1 MFYLKLAGQ
10 NIRKSMG
17 VFASFVLASLV
28 LFTLICSMFLLMLSP
43 VMETM
48 GSGAVSI
55 GLGVVVLTIFSVIIE
70 IYSFNFLM
78 KQRAREFG
86 LYNMLGMNKKKVAL
100 IASLELIM
108 IFLLVVVLGSVLA
121 GVFANVLYLIFV
133 NLTNYSDLHFSI
145 SPLAFAMTASL
156 FAGIF
161 FLLELLAIRTIGK
174 TSPLIL
180 FRASE
185 KGEKEP
191 KGNVLLA
198 ALGVV
203 GLGIGY
209 YLSLSSKA
217 EGVALIFRF
226 FIAVLFV
233 IAGTYLFYISFMTW
247 YLKARRKNKRYFY
260 TPEHFI
266 TTSQMIFR
274 MKQHAKGLAN
284 ITLLAVMA
292 FVTIAT
298 TTSLYTGMSSMT
310 SGLYPKET
318 SITYKVADR
327 SQGESAYQQSVLS
340 HFPEKAEDSLS
351 YLTYQAGLVYDGGKE
366 IVISPETIANKE
378 IVISPETIANPNFS
392 KMAFTYFITQ
402 DDFRKLGNDLP
413 ELAANQVAF
422 MRPSEKP
429 LLKKLVLGDHTFENV
444 ANLDQAIFPDITNTL
459 NAAVMVV
466 SDDTVL
472 NTVRE
477 YYESNNP
484 QGYQV
489 SLDYRVF
496 TDLTDEEVTSIGEQT
511 GDSYNINDANGEF
524 LGYAMQK
531 SDFNNL
537 LMGFRGG
544 FLFTGFLLGISFLL
558 GAALIIYYK
567 QYSEGHEDKKSYKI
581 LQEVGMSATA
591 VKKTINSQTLTVF
604 FMPLAMATLHFVISL
619 VMLKQMLLTLGV
631 TSSLMIYT
639 VSGITLLAVALIY
652 FVIYKWTSRT
662 YYRIIER

>member
-17 VFASFVLASLV
+17 VFAPFVLASLV
-28 LFTLICSMFLLMLSP
+28 LFTLICSMFLIMLSP
-43 VMETM
+43 VMKTM
-48 GSGAVSI
+48 GSGAISI
-55 GLGVVVLTIFSVIIE
+55 GLGVIILTIFSVIME

-100 IASLELIM
+100 IASLELMM

-133 NLTNYSDLHFSI
+133 NITHYSDLHFGI
-145 SPLAFAMTASL
+145 EPLAFVMTAFL
-156 FAGIF
+156 FAGFF
-161 FLLELLAIRTIGK
+161 FLLESLAIRTIGK

-185 KGEKEP
+185 KGEREP

-198 ALGVV
+198 ALGVFS
-203 GLGIGY
+203 LGMGY

-217 EGVALIFRF
+217 EGLAVIYRF

-274 MKQHAKGLAN
+274 MKQHATGLAN

-310 SGLYPKET
+310 GALYPKET
-318 SITYKVADR
+318 SITYKVSDR
-327 SQGESAYQQSVLS
+327 SQGEMAFQQSVLS
-340 HFPEKAEDSLS
+340 HFPEKADDSLS
-351 YLTYQAGLVYDGGKE
+351 YLTYQAGLVYDGGEE
-366 IVISPETIANKE
+366 IVISPKN
-378 IVISPETIANPNFS
+378 ISNPDFS

-413 ELAANQVAF
+413 ELAANQVVF

-429 LLKKLVLGDHTFENV
+429 SLKKLVLGDQSFENV
-444 ANLDQAIFPDITNTL
+444 ANLDKAIFPDITNTL

-472 NTVRE
+472 NAVRE

-484 QGYQV
+484 QGYLV

-496 TDLTDEEVTSIGEQT
+496 TDLTDEEVLSLGEQS
-511 GDSYNINDANGEF
+511 GEIYEILDENGEY
-524 LGYAMQK
+524 LGNVMQRT
-531 SDFNNL
+531 DFNNL
-537 LMGFRGG
+537 LMGFTGG

-581 LQEVGMSATA
+581 LQEVGMSQKA

-604 FMPLAMATLHFVISL
+604 FMPLVMATLHFVIAL
-619 VMLKQMLLTLGV
+619 IMLKQMLLSFGV

-639 VSGITLLAVALIY
+639 VSGITLLAVTLIY

>member
-17 VFASFVLASLV
+17 VFAPFVLASLV

-43 VMETM
+43 VMKTM
-48 GSGAVSI
+48 GTGAVSI
-55 GLGVVVLTIFSVIIE
+55 GLGVVVLTIFSLIME

-78 KQRAREFG
+78 QQRTREFG

-100 IASLELIM
+100 VASIELFF
-108 IFLLVVVLGSVLA
+108 IFLLVIVLGSALA

-145 SPLAFAMTASL
+145 SPLAFAMTAFL

-161 FLLELLAIRTIGK
+161 FILELLAIRTIGK

-191 KGNVLLA
+191 RGNLLLA
-198 ALGVV
+198 ALGVLS
-203 GLGIGY
+203 LGVGY
-209 YLSLSSKA
+209 YLSLSSQSA
-217 EGVALIFRF
+217 GLAVIYRF

-247 YLKARRKNKRYFY
+247 YLKAQRKNKRYFY

-274 MKQHAKGLAN
+274 MKQHATGLAN

-298 TTSLYTGMSSMT
+298 TTSLYTGMANMT

-318 SITYKVADR
+318 SITYPVADR
-327 SQGESAYQQSVLS
+327 SQGEMAFQQSVLS
-340 HFPEKAEDSLS
+340 HFPEKAEDSLT
-351 YLTYQAGLVYDGGKE
+351 YMTYQAGLVYDGG
-366 IVISPETIANKE
+366 SE
-378 IVISPETIANPNFS
+378 IVISPETIANPDFS

-429 LLKKLVLGDHTFENV
+429 SLEKVTLGDSSFENV
-444 ANLDQAIFPDITNTL
+444 ANLDTAIFPDITNTL

-466 SDDTVL
+466 SDDSVL
-472 NTVRE
+472 ETIRS

-496 TDLTDEEVTSIGEQT
+496 TDMTNEEVATLGEQA
-511 GDSYNINDANGEF
+511 GDAYNISDANGESF
-524 LGYAMQK
+524 GYVMQK
-531 SDFNNL
+531 TDFTNMI
-537 LMGFRGG
+537 MGFTGG

-581 LQEVGMSATA
+581 LQEVGMSQQA
-591 VKKTINSQTLTVF
+591 VKKTINSQTLLVF
-604 FMPLAMATLHFVISL
+604 FMPLVMATLHFVVAL
-619 VMLKQMLLTLGV
+619 VMLKQMLMMFGV
-631 TSSLMIYT
+631 VSSSMIYT
-639 VSGITLLAVALIY
+639 VSGITLLAVVLIY

>member
-17 VFASFVLASLV
+17 VFAPFVLASLV

-43 VMETM
+43 VMKSM
-48 GSGAVSI
+48 GTGAVSI
-55 GLGVVVLTIFSVIIE
+55 GLGVVVLTIFSLIME

-78 KQRAREFG
+78 QQRTREFG

-100 IASLELIM
+100 VASIELFF
-108 IFLLVVVLGSVLA
+108 IFLLVIVLGSALA

-145 SPLAFAMTASL
+145 SPLAFAMTAFL
-156 FAGIF
+156 FAVIF
-161 FLLELLAIRTIGK
+161 FILELLAIRTIGK
-174 TSPLIL
+174 TSPMIL

-198 ALGVV
+198 ALGVLS
-203 GLGIGY
+203 LGVGY

-217 EGVALIFRF
+217 AGVGVIYRF
-226 FIAVLFV
+226 FIAVFFV

-247 YLKARRKNKRYFY
+247 YLKAHRKNKRYFY

-274 MKQHAKGLAN
+274 MKQHATGLAN
-284 ITLLAVMA
+284 ITLLSVMA

-310 SGLYPKET
+310 SALYPKET
-318 SITYKVADR
+318 SITYPVSDR
-327 SQGESAYQQSVLS
+327 SQGETVYQQSVLS
-340 HFPEKAEDSLS
+340 HFPEKANDNLS
-351 YLTYQAGLVYDGGKE
+351 YLTYQAGLVYDGGEE
-366 IVISPETIANKE
+366 IVISPVTI
-378 IVISPETIANPNFS
+378 SDPDFS
-392 KMAFTYFITQ
+392 KIAFTYFITQ

-422 MRPSEKP
+422 IRPNEKP
-429 LLKKLVLGDHTFENV
+429 SLKKLVLGEKTFENV
-444 ANLDQAIFPDITNTL
+444 ANLDKVIFPDITNTL
-459 NAAVMVV
+459 NAAVIVV
-466 SDDTVL
+466 SDDSVL
-472 NTVRE
+472 ETVRS
-477 YYESNNP
+477 YYEANNP

-496 TDLTDEEVTSIGEQT
+496 TDMTNEEVATLGEQA
-511 GDSYNINDANGEF
+511 GDAYNISDANGEF
-524 LGYAMQK
+524 IGYVMQK
-531 SDFNNL
+531 TDFNNMI
-537 LMGFRGG
+537 MGFTGG

-581 LQEVGMSATA
+581 LQEVGMSQQT
-591 VKKTINSQTLTVF
+591 VKKTINSQTLLVF
-604 FMPLAMATLHFVISL
+604 FMPLAMATLHFVVAL
-619 VMLKQMLLTLGV
+619 VMLKQMLMMFGV
-631 TSSLMIYT
+631 VSSSMIYT

>member
-17 VFASFVLASLV
+17 VFAPFVLASLV

-43 VMETM
+43 VMKSM
-48 GSGAVSI
+48 GTGAVSI
-55 GLGVVVLTIFSVIIE
+55 GLGVVVLTIFSLIME

-78 KQRAREFG
+78 QQRTREFG

-100 IASLELIM
+100 VASIELFF
-108 IFLLVVVLGSVLA
+108 IFLLVIVLGSALA

-145 SPLAFAMTASL
+145 SPLAFAMTAFL
-156 FAGIF
+156 FAVIF
-161 FLLELLAIRTIGK
+161 FILELLAIRTIGK
-174 TSPLIL
+174 TSSLIL

-198 ALGVV
+198 ALGVLS
-203 GLGIGY
+203 LGVGY

-217 EGVALIFRF
+217 AGLAVIYRF

-274 MKQHAKGLAN
+274 IKQHATGLAN
-284 ITLLAVMA
+284 ITLLSVMA

-310 SGLYPKET
+310 SRLYPKET
-318 SITYKVADR
+318 SITYPVSDR
-327 SQGESAYQQSVLS
+327 SQGETVYQQSVLS
-340 HFPEKAEDSLS
+340 HFPEKAHDSLS
-351 YLTYQAGLVYDGGKE
+351 YLTYQAGLVYDGGEE
-366 IVISPETIANKE
+366 IVISPVTI
-378 IVISPETIANPNFS
+378 SDPDFS
-392 KMAFTYFITQ
+392 KIAFTYFITQ
-402 DDFRKLGNDLP
+402 GDFRKLGNDLP

-422 MRPSEKP
+422 IRPSEKP
-429 LLKKLVLGDHTFENV
+429 SLKKLVLGEQTFENV
-444 ANLDQAIFPDITNTL
+444 VNLDQAILPDITNTL

-466 SDDTVL
+466 SDDSVL
-472 NTVRE
+472 ETIRS
-477 YYESNNP
+477 YYEANNP

-496 TDLTDEEVTSIGEQT
+496 TDMTNEEVATLGEQA
-511 GDSYNINDANGEF
+511 GDAYNISDANGEF
-524 LGYAMQK
+524 IGYVMQK
-531 SDFNNL
+531 TDFNNMI
-537 LMGFRGG
+537 MGFIGG

-581 LQEVGMSATA
+581 LQEVGMSQQT
-591 VKKTINSQTLTVF
+591 VKKTIDSQTLLVF
-604 FMPLAMATLHFVISL
+604 FMPLAMATLHFVVAL
-619 VMLKQMLLTLGV
+619 VMLKQMLMMFGV
-631 TSSLMIYT
+631 VSSSMIYT
-639 VSGITLLAVALIY
+639 ISGITLLAVALIY

>member
-10 NIRKSMG
+10 NIRKSIG
-17 VFASFVLASLV
+17 VFAPFVLASLV

-43 VMETM
+43 VMKTM
-48 GSGAVSI
+48 GYGAVSI
-55 GLGVVVLTIFSVIIE
+55 GLGVIVLTIFSIIME

-100 IASLELIM
+100 IASLELMM

-121 GVFANVLYLIFV
+121 GVFSNVLYLIFV
-133 NLTNYSDLHFSI
+133 NLTHYSDLHFGI
-145 SPLAFAMTASL
+145 APLAFVMTAFL
-156 FAGIF
+156 FAGFF

-198 ALGVV
+198 ALGVM
-203 GLGIGY
+203 GLGVGY

-217 EGVALIFRF
+217 VGLDVIYRF

-274 MKQHAKGLAN
+274 MKQHATGLAN

-298 TTSLYTGMSSMT
+298 TTSLYTGMANMT

-318 SITYKVADR
+318 SITYPVSDR
-327 SQGESAYQQSVLS
+327 SQGEAAYQQSVLS
-340 HFPEKAEDSLS
+340 HFPEKANDNLS

-366 IVISPETIANKE
+366 IVISPETI
-378 IVISPETIANPNFS
+378 SNPDFS

-413 ELAANQVAF
+413 ELAANQVVF

-429 LLKKLVLGDHTFENV
+429 SLKKLVLGDQTFENV
-444 ANLDQAIFPDITNTL
+444 ANLDKAIFPDIYNTL

-472 NTVRE
+472 DAVRA

-496 TDLTDEEVTSIGEQT
+496 TDLTKEEVAKVGQQA
-511 GDSYNINDANGEF
+511 GNIYTISNENGEYV
-524 LGYAMQK
+524 GNIMQRT
-531 SDFNNL
+531 DFNNM
-537 LMGFRGG
+537 LMGFTGG

-567 QYSEGHEDKKSYKI
+567 QYSEGDEDKKSYKI
-581 LQEVGMSATA
+581 LQEVGMSAAA

-604 FMPLAMATLHFVISL
+604 FMPLVMATLHFVIAL
-619 VMLKQMLLTLGV
+619 VMLKQMLLSFGV

>member
-17 VFASFVLASLV
+17 VFAPFVLASLV
-28 LFTLICSMFLLMLSP
+28 LFTLICSMFLIMLSP
-43 VMETM
+43 VMKTM
-48 GSGAVSI
+48 GSGAISI
-55 GLGVVVLTIFSVIIE
+55 GLGVIILTIFSVIME

-100 IASLELIM
+100 IASLELMM

-133 NLTNYSDLHFSI
+133 NITHYSDLHFGI
-145 SPLAFAMTASL
+145 EPLAFVMTAFL
-156 FAGIF
+156 FAGFF

-185 KGEKEP
+185 KGEREP

-198 ALGVV
+198 ALGVFS
-203 GLGIGY
+203 LGMGY

-217 EGVALIFRF
+217 EGLAVIYRF

-274 MKQHAKGLAN
+274 MKQHATGLAN

-310 SGLYPKET
+310 GALYPKET
-318 SITYKVADR
+318 SITYKVSDR
-327 SQGESAYQQSVLS
+327 SQGEMAFQQSVLS
-340 HFPEKAEDSLS
+340 HFPEKADDSLS
-351 YLTYQAGLVYDGGKE
+351 YLTYQAGLVYDGGEE
-366 IVISPETIANKE
+366 IVISPKN
-378 IVISPETIANPNFS
+378 ISNPDFS

-413 ELAANQVAF
+413 ELAANQVVF

-429 LLKKLVLGDHTFENV
+429 SLKKLVLGDQSFENV
-444 ANLDQAIFPDITNTL
+444 ANLDKAIFPDITNTL

-472 NTVRE
+472 NAVRE

-484 QGYQV
+484 QGYLV

-496 TDLTDEEVTSIGEQT
+496 TDLTDEEVLSLGEQS
-511 GDSYNINDANGEF
+511 GEIYEILDENGEY
-524 LGYAMQK
+524 LGNVMQRT
-531 SDFNNL
+531 DFNNL
-537 LMGFRGG
+537 LMGFTGG

-581 LQEVGMSATA
+581 LQEVGMSQKA

-604 FMPLAMATLHFVISL
+604 FMPLVMATLHFVIAL
-619 VMLKQMLLTLGV
+619 IMLKQMLLSFGV

-639 VSGITLLAVALIY
+639 VSGITLLAVTLNY
-652 FVIYKWTSRT
+652 FVIYKWNNCT
-662 YYRIIER
+662 

>member
-17 VFASFVLASLV
+17 VFAPFVLASLV

-43 VMETM
+43 VMKTM
-48 GSGAVSI
+48 GSGAISI
-55 GLGVVVLTIFSVIIE
+55 GLGVVVLTIFSVIME

-100 IASLELIM
+100 IASIELMM

-145 SPLAFAMTASL
+145 SPLAFAMTAFL

-161 FLLELLAIRTIGK
+161 FILELLAIRTIGK

-198 ALGVV
+198 ALGVLS
-203 GLGIGY
+203 LGMGY

-217 EGVALIFRF
+217 EGLAVIIRF

-247 YLKARRKNKRYFY
+247 YLKARRKNKGYFY

-274 MKQHAKGLAN
+274 MKQHATGLAN

-318 SITYKVADR
+318 SITYKVSDR
-327 SQGESAYQQSVLS
+327 SQGEAAYQQSVLS
-340 HFPEKAEDSLS
+340 HFPKKANDSLS
-351 YLTYQAGLVYDGGKE
+351 YLTYQAGLVYDGGE
-366 IVISPETIANKE
+366 E
-378 IVISPETIANPNFS
+378 IVISPETIANPDFS
-392 KMAFTYFITQ
+392 KIAFTYFVTQ

-422 MRPSEKP
+422 IRPSEMP
-429 LLKKLVLGDHTFENV
+429 LLEKVTLGDSTFENV
-444 ANLDQAIFPDITNTL
+444 VNLDTAIFPDITNTL

-466 SDDTVL
+466 SDDSVL
-472 NTVRE
+472 ETIRS

-496 TDLTDEEVTSIGEQT
+496 TDMTNEEVATLGEQA
-511 GDSYNINDANGEF
+511 GDAYNISDANGES
-524 LGYAMQK
+524 LGYVMQK
-531 SDFNNL
+531 TDFTNMI
-537 LMGFRGG
+537 MGFRGG

-581 LQEVGMSATA
+581 LQEVGMSQQA
-591 VKKTINSQTLTVF
+591 VKKTINSQILMVF
-604 FMPLAMATLHFVISL
+604 FMPLAMATLHFVVSL
-619 VMLKQMLLTLGV
+619 TMLKQMLLTLGV

-639 VSGITLLAVALIY
+639 VSGITLLAVTLIY

>member
-17 VFASFVLASLV
+17 VFAPFVLASLV
-28 LFTLICSMFLLMLSP
+28 LFTLICSMFLIMLSP
-43 VMETM
+43 VMKTM
-48 GSGAVSI
+48 GSGAISI
-55 GLGVVVLTIFSVIIE
+55 GLGVIILTIFSVIME

-100 IASLELIM
+100 IASLELMM

-133 NLTNYSDLHFSI
+133 NITHYSDLHFGI
-145 SPLAFAMTASL
+145 EPLAFVMTAFL
-156 FAGIF
+156 FAGFF

-185 KGEKEP
+185 KGEREP

-198 ALGVV
+198 ALGVFS
-203 GLGIGY
+203 LGMGY

-217 EGVALIFRF
+217 EGLAVIYRF

-274 MKQHAKGLAN
+274 MKQHATGLAN

-310 SGLYPKET
+310 GALYPKET
-318 SITYKVADR
+318 SITYKVSDR
-327 SQGESAYQQSVLS
+327 SQGEMAFQQSVLS
-340 HFPEKAEDSLS
+340 HFPEKADDSLS
-351 YLTYQAGLVYDGGKE
+351 YLTYQAGLVYDGGEE
-366 IVISPETIANKE
+366 IVISPKN
-378 IVISPETIANPNFS
+378 ISNPDFS

-413 ELAANQVAF
+413 ELAANQVVF

-429 LLKKLVLGDHTFENV
+429 SLNKLVLGDQSFENV
-444 ANLDQAIFPDITNTL
+444 ANLDKAIFPDITNTL

-472 NTVRE
+472 NAVRE

-484 QGYQV
+484 QGYLV

-496 TDLTDEEVTSIGEQT
+496 TDLTDEEVLSLGEQS
-511 GDSYNINDANGEF
+511 GEIYEILDENGEY
-524 LGYAMQK
+524 LGNVMQRT
-531 SDFNNL
+531 DFNNL
-537 LMGFRGG
+537 LMGFTGG

-581 LQEVGMSATA
+581 LQEVGMSQKA

-604 FMPLAMATLHFVISL
+604 FMPLVMATLHFVIAL
-619 VMLKQMLLTLGV
+619 IMLKQMLLSFGV

-639 VSGITLLAVALIY
+639 VSGITLLAVTLIY

>member
-17 VFASFVLASLV
+17 VFAPFVLASLV

-43 VMETM
+43 VMKTM
-48 GSGAVSI
+48 GTGAVSI
-55 GLGVVVLTIFSVIIE
+55 GLGVVVLTIFSLIME

-78 KQRAREFG
+78 QQRTREFG

-100 IASLELIM
+100 VASIELLF
-108 IFLLVVVLGSVLA
+108 IFLLVIVLGSALA
-121 GVFANVLYLIFV
+121 GVFSNVLYLIFV
-133 NLTNYSDLHFSI
+133 NLTNFSDLHFSI
-145 SPLAFAMTASL
+145 SALAFAMTTFL

-161 FLLELLAIRTIGK
+161 FILELLAIRTIGK

-191 KGNVLLA
+191 RGNLLLA
-198 ALGVV
+198 ALAVLSLGV
-203 GLGIGY
+203 GY
-209 YLSLSSKA
+209 YLSLSSQSA
-217 EGVALIFRF
+217 GLAVIYRF

-274 MKQHAKGLAN
+274 MKQHATGLAN

-298 TTSLYTGMSSMT
+298 TTSLYTGMANMT

-318 SITYKVADR
+318 SITYHVADR

-340 HFPEKAEDSLS
+340 HFPEKANDSLS

-366 IVISPETIANKE
+366 IVISPETIAN
-378 IVISPETIANPNFS
+378 PDFS

-402 DDFRKLGNDLP
+402 EDFRKLGNDLP

-429 LLKKLVLGDHTFENV
+429 LLEKVTLGDSSFENV
-444 ANLDQAIFPDITNTL
+444 ANLDTAIFPDITNTL

-466 SDDTVL
+466 SDDSVL
-472 NTVRE
+472 ETIRS

-496 TDLTDEEVTSIGEQT
+496 TDMTNEELAKVGEQA
-511 GDSYNINDANGEF
+511 GDAYNISDASGESF
-524 LGYAMQK
+524 GYVMQK
-531 SDFNNL
+531 TDFNNMI
-537 LMGFRGG
+537 MGFTGG

-581 LQEVGMSATA
+581 LQEVGMSQQA
-591 VKKTINSQTLTVF
+591 VKKTINSQTLLVF
-604 FMPLAMATLHFVISL
+604 FMPLAMATLHFVVAL
-619 VMLKQMLLTLGV
+619 VMLKQMLMVFGV
-631 TSSLMIYT
+631 VSSSMIYT
-639 VSGITLLAVALIY
+639 VSGITLLAVVLIY

>member
-17 VFASFVLASLV
+17 VFAPFVLASLV
-28 LFTLICSMFLLMLSP
+28 LFTLICSMFLIMLSP
-43 VMETM
+43 VMKTM
-48 GSGAVSI
+48 GSGAISI
-55 GLGVVVLTIFSVIIE
+55 GLGVVVLTIFSVIME

-100 IASLELIM
+100 IASLELMM
-108 IFLLVVVLGSVLA
+108 IFLLVMVLGSVLA
-121 GVFANVLYLIFV
+121 GVFSNVLYLIFV
-133 NLTNYSDLHFSI
+133 NITHYSDLHFGI
-145 SPLAFAMTASL
+145 DPLAFVMTAFL

-191 KGNVLLA
+191 RGNVLLA

-203 GLGIGY
+203 GLGVGY

-217 EGVALIFRF
+217 VGLDVIYRF

-274 MKQHAKGLAN
+274 MKQHATGLAN

-310 SGLYPKET
+310 GALYPKET
-318 SITYKVADR
+318 SITYPVSDR
-327 SQGESAYQQSVLS
+327 SQGEAAYQQSVLS
-340 HFPEKAEDSLS
+340 HFPEKANDNLS
-351 YLTYQAGLVYDGGKE
+351 YLTYQAGLVYDGGEE
-366 IVISPETIANKE
+366 IVISPETI
-378 IVISPETIANPNFS
+378 SNPDFS

-413 ELAANQVAF
+413 ELAANQVVF

-429 LLKKLVLGDHTFENV
+429 SLKKLVLGDQTFENV
-444 ANLDQAIFPDITNTL
+444 ANLDKAIFPDITNTL

-472 NTVRE
+472 DAVRK

-484 QGYQV
+484 QGYLV

-496 TDLTDEEVTSIGEQT
+496 TDLTTEEIAKVGEQS
-511 GDSYNINDANGEF
+511 GEIYEILDENGEY
-524 LGYAMQK
+524 LGNVMQRT
-531 SDFNNL
+531 DFNNL
-537 LMGFRGG
+537 LMGFTGG

-567 QYSEGHEDKKSYKI
+567 QYSEGYEDKKSYKI
-581 LQEVGMSATA
+581 LQEVGMSAAA

-604 FMPLAMATLHFVISL
+604 FMPLVMATLHFVIAL
-619 VMLKQMLLTLGV
+619 VMLKQMLLSFGV

>member
-17 VFASFVLASLV
+17 VFAPFVLASLV
-28 LFTLICSMFLLMLSP
+28 LFTLICSMFLIMLSP
-43 VMETM
+43 VMKTM
-48 GSGAVSI
+48 GSGAISI
-55 GLGVVVLTIFSVIIE
+55 GLGVVVLTIFSVIME

-100 IASLELIM
+100 IASLELMM

-121 GVFANVLYLIFV
+121 GVFSNVLYLIFV
-133 NLTNYSDLHFSI
+133 NITHYSDLHFGI
-145 SPLAFAMTASL
+145 APLAFVMTAFL
-156 FAGIF
+156 FAGFF

-203 GLGIGY
+203 GLGVGY

-217 EGVALIFRF
+217 VGLDVIYRF

-274 MKQHAKGLAN
+274 MKQHATGLAN

-298 TTSLYTGMSSMT
+298 TTSLYTGMANMT

-318 SITYKVADR
+318 SITYPVSDR
-327 SQGESAYQQSVLS
+327 SQGEAAYQQSVLS
-340 HFPEKAEDSLS
+340 HFPEKANDNLS
-351 YLTYQAGLVYDGGKE
+351 YLTYQAGLVYDGGSD
-366 IVISPETIANKE
+366 IVIN
-378 IVISPETIANPNFS
+378 PETIANPDFS

-402 DDFRKLGNDLP
+402 DDFRKLGNELP
-413 ELAANQVAF
+413 ELAANQVVF

-429 LLKKLVLGDHTFENV
+429 SLKKLVLGEQTFENV

-466 SDDTVL
+466 SDDSVL
-472 NTVRE
+472 ETIRSYFE
-477 YYESNNP
+477 ANNP

-496 TDLTDEEVTSIGEQT
+496 TDLTDEELVTAGILNE
-511 GDSYNINDANGEF
+511 NGEY
-524 LGYAMQK
+524 LGNVMQRT
-531 SDFNNL
+531 DFNNM
-537 LMGFRGG
+537 LMGFTGG

-567 QYSEGHEDKKSYKI
+567 QYSEGYEDKKSYKI
-581 LQEVGMSATA
+581 LQEVGMSAAA

-604 FMPLAMATLHFVISL
+604 FMPLVMATLHFVIAL
-619 VMLKQMLLTLGV
+619 VMLKQMLLSFGV

>member
-17 VFASFVLASLV
+17 VFAPFVLASLV

-43 VMETM
+43 VMKSM
-48 GSGAVSI
+48 GTGAVSI
-55 GLGVVVLTIFSVIIE
+55 GLGVVVLTIFSLIME

-78 KQRAREFG
+78 QQRTREFG
-86 LYNMLGMNKKKVAL
+86 LYNVLGMNKKKVAL
-100 IASLELIM
+100 VASIELFF
-108 IFLLVVVLGSVLA
+108 IFLLVIVLGSALA

-145 SPLAFAMTASL
+145 SPLAFAMTAFL
-156 FAGIF
+156 FAVIF
-161 FLLELLAIRTIGK
+161 FILELLAIRTIGK
-174 TSPLIL
+174 TSSLIL

-198 ALGVV
+198 ALGVLS
-203 GLGIGY
+203 LGVGY

-217 EGVALIFRF
+217 AGLAVIYRF

-260 TPEHFI
+260 TPEHFV

-274 MKQHAKGLAN
+274 MKQHATGLAN
-284 ITLLAVMA
+284 ITLLSVMA

-310 SGLYPKET
+310 SRLYPKET
-318 SITYKVADR
+318 SITYPVSDR
-327 SQGESAYQQSVLS
+327 SQGETVYQQSVLS
-340 HFPEKAEDSLS
+340 HFPEKAHDSLS
-351 YLTYQAGLVYDGGKE
+351 YLTYQAGLVYDGGEE
-366 IVISPETIANKE
+366 IVISPVTI
-378 IVISPETIANPNFS
+378 SDPDFS
-392 KMAFTYFITQ
+392 KIAFTYFITQ
-402 DDFRKLGNDLP
+402 GDFRKLGNDLP

-422 MRPSEKP
+422 IRPSEKP
-429 LLKKLVLGDHTFENV
+429 SLKKLVLGEQTFENV
-444 ANLDQAIFPDITNTL
+444 VNLDQAILPDITNTL

-466 SDDTVL
+466 SDDSVL
-472 NTVRE
+472 ETIRS
-477 YYESNNP
+477 YYEANYP

-496 TDLTDEEVTSIGEQT
+496 TDMTNEEVATLGEQA
-511 GDSYNINDANGEF
+511 GDAYNISDANGEF
-524 LGYAMQK
+524 IGYVMQK
-531 SDFNNL
+531 TDFNNMI
-537 LMGFRGG
+537 MGFIGG

-581 LQEVGMSATA
+581 LQEVGMSQQT
-591 VKKTINSQTLTVF
+591 VKKTIDSQTLLVF
-604 FMPLAMATLHFVISL
+604 FMPLAMATLHFVVAL
-619 VMLKQMLLTLGV
+619 VMLKQMLMMFGV
-631 TSSLMIYT
+631 VSSSMIYT
-639 VSGITLLAVALIY
+639 ISGITLLAVALIY

>member
-17 VFASFVLASLV
+17 VFAPFVLASLV

-43 VMETM
+43 VMKSM
-48 GSGAVSI
+48 GTAAVSI
-55 GLGVVVLTIFSVIIE
+55 GLGIVVLTIFSLIME

-78 KQRAREFG
+78 QQRTREFG

-100 IASLELIM
+100 VASIELFF
-108 IFLLVVVLGSVLA
+108 IFFLVIVLGSALA

-145 SPLAFAMTASL
+145 SPLAFAMTAFL
-156 FAGIF
+156 FAVIF
-161 FLLELLAIRTIGK
+161 FILELLAIRTIGK
-174 TSPLIL
+174 TSSLIL

-198 ALGVV
+198 ALGVLS
-203 GLGIGY
+203 LGVGY

-217 EGVALIFRF
+217 AGLAVIYRF

-274 MKQHAKGLAN
+274 MKQHATGLAN
-284 ITLLAVMA
+284 ITLLSVMA

-310 SGLYPKET
+310 SRLYPKET
-318 SITYKVADR
+318 SITYPVSDR
-327 SQGESAYQQSVLS
+327 SQGETVYQQSVLS
-340 HFPEKAEDSLS
+340 HFPEKAHDSLS
-351 YLTYQAGLVYDGGKE
+351 YLTYQAGLVYNGGEE
-366 IVISPETIANKE
+366 IVISPVTI
-378 IVISPETIANPNFS
+378 SDPDFS
-392 KMAFTYFITQ
+392 KIAFTYFITQ

-422 MRPSEKP
+422 IRPSEKP
-429 LLKKLVLGDHTFENV
+429 SLKKLVLGEQTFENV
-444 ANLDQAIFPDITNTL
+444 VNLDQAIFPDITNTL
-459 NAAVMVV
+459 NAAVIVV

-477 YYESNNP
+477 YYESNKP
-484 QGYQV
+484 QGYPV

-496 TDLTDEEVTSIGEQT
+496 TDLTDEEVASIGQQT

-531 SDFNNL
+531 SDFNNML
-537 LMGFRGG
+537 LGFTGG

-558 GAALIIYYK
+558 GVALIIYYK

-581 LQEVGMSATA
+581 LQEVGMSQKA
-591 VKKTINSQTLTVF
+591 VKKTINSQTLLVF
-604 FMPLAMATLHFVISL
+604 FMPLAMATLHFFVAL
-619 VMLKQMLLTLGV
+619 VMLKQMLMVFGV
-631 TSSLMIYT
+631 VSSSMIYT
-639 VSGITLLAVALIY
+639 VSGITLLAVALFY

>member
-17 VFASFVLASLV
+17 VFAPFVLASLV

-43 VMETM
+43 VMQTM
-48 GSGAVSI
+48 GTGAVSI
-55 GLGVVVLTIFSVIIE
+55 GLGVVVLTIFSLIME

-78 KQRAREFG
+78 QQRTREFG

-100 IASLELIM
+100 VASIELFF
-108 IFLLVVVLGSVLA
+108 IFLLVIVLGSALA
-121 GVFANVLYLIFV
+121 GVFSNVLYLIFV

-145 SPLAFAMTASL
+145 SPLAFAMTAFL

-161 FLLELLAIRTIGK
+161 FILELLAIRTIGK

-191 KGNVLLA
+191 RGNLLLA
-198 ALGVV
+198 ALGVLS
-203 GLGIGY
+203 LGVGY
-209 YLSLSSKA
+209 YLSLSSQSA
-217 EGVALIFRF
+217 GLAVIYRF

-247 YLKARRKNKRYFY
+247 YLKARRKNKGYFY

-274 MKQHAKGLAN
+274 MKQHATGLAN

-298 TTSLYTGMSSMT
+298 TTSLYTGMANMT

-318 SITYKVADR
+318 SITYPVADR
-327 SQGESAYQQSVLS
+327 SQGEAAYQQSVLS
-340 HFPEKAEDSLS
+340 HFPEKAEDSLT

-366 IVISPETIANKE
+366 IVVSPEI
-378 IVISPETIANPNFS
+378 IANPDFS

-429 LLKKLVLGDHTFENV
+429 SLEKVTLGDSSFENV
-444 ANLDQAIFPDITNTL
+444 ANLDTAIFPDITNTL

-466 SDDTVL
+466 SDDSVL
-472 NTVRE
+472 QTIRSF
-477 YYESNNP
+477 YESNNP
-484 QGYQV
+484 KGYQV

-496 TDLTDEEVTSIGEQT
+496 TDMTKEEVATLGEQA
-511 GDSYNINDANGEF
+511 GDAYNISDANGES
-524 LGYAMQK
+524 LGYVMQK
-531 SDFNNL
+531 TDFTNMI
-537 LMGFRGG
+537 MGFTGG

-581 LQEVGMSATA
+581 LQEVGMSQQA
-591 VKKTINSQTLTVF
+591 VKKTINSQTLLVF
-604 FMPLAMATLHFVISL
+604 FMPLAMATLHFVVAL
-619 VMLKQMLLTLGV
+619 VMLKQMLMMFGV
-631 TSSLMIYT
+631 VSSSMIYT

>member
-17 VFASFVLASLV
+17 VFSPFVLASLV

-43 VMETM
+43 VMKSM
-48 GSGAVSI
+48 GTGAVSI
-55 GLGVVVLTIFSVIIE
+55 GLGIVVLTIFSLIME

-78 KQRAREFG
+78 QQRTREFG

-100 IASLELIM
+100 VASIELFF
-108 IFLLVVVLGSVLA
+108 IFLLVIVLGSALA

-145 SPLAFAMTASL
+145 SPLAFAMTAFL

-161 FLLELLAIRTIGK
+161 FILELLAIRTIGK

-191 KGNVLLA
+191 RGNLLLA
-198 ALGVV
+198 ALGVLS
-203 GLGIGY
+203 LGVGY
-209 YLSLSSKA
+209 YLSLSSQSA
-217 EGVALIFRF
+217 GLAVIYRF

-274 MKQHAKGLAN
+274 MKQHATGLAN

-298 TTSLYTGMSSMT
+298 TTSLYTGMANMT

-318 SITYKVADR
+318 SITYPVADR
-327 SQGESAYQQSVLS
+327 SQGEMAFQQSVLS
-340 HFPEKAEDSLS
+340 HFPEKAEDSLT

-366 IVISPETIANKE
+366 IVISPETIAN
-378 IVISPETIANPNFS
+378 PDFS

-429 LLKKLVLGDHTFENV
+429 SLEKVTLGDSSFENV
-444 ANLDQAIFPDITNTL
+444 VNLDTAIFPDITNTL

-466 SDDTVL
+466 SDDSVL
-472 NTVRE
+472 ETIRS

-489 SLDYRVF
+489 SLDYRIF
-496 TDLTDEEVTSIGEQT
+496 TDLTNEEVLSLGEQA
-511 GDSYNINDANGEF
+511 GDMYHILDENGEY
-524 LGYAMQK
+524 LGNAMQK
-531 SDFNNL
+531 TDFNNMI
-537 LMGFRGG
+537 MGFTGG

-581 LQEVGMSATA
+581 LQEVGMSQQA
-591 VKKTINSQTLTVF
+591 VKKTINSQTLLVF
-604 FMPLAMATLHFVISL
+604 FMPLAMATLHFVVAL
-619 VMLKQMLLTLGV
+619 VMLKQMLMMFGV
-631 TSSLMIYT
+631 VSSSMIYT

>member
-17 VFASFVLASLV
+17 VFAPFVLASLV

-43 VMETM
+43 VMKSM
-48 GSGAVSI
+48 GTGAVSI
-55 GLGVVVLTIFSVIIE
+55 GLGIVVLTIFSLIME

-78 KQRAREFG
+78 QQRTREFG

-100 IASLELIM
+100 VASIELFF
-108 IFLLVVVLGSVLA
+108 IFLLVIVLGSALA

-145 SPLAFAMTASL
+145 SPLAFAMTAFL
-156 FAGIF
+156 FAVIF
-161 FLLELLAIRTIGK
+161 FILQLLAIRTIGK
-174 TSPLIL
+174 TSSLIL

-198 ALGVV
+198 ALGVLS
-203 GLGIGY
+203 LGVGY

-217 EGVALIFRF
+217 AGLAVIYRF

-274 MKQHAKGLAN
+274 MKQHATGLAN
-284 ITLLAVMA
+284 ITLLSVMA

-310 SGLYPKET
+310 SRLYPKET
-318 SITYKVADR
+318 SITYTVSDR
-327 SQGESAYQQSVLS
+327 SQGETVYQQSVLS
-340 HFPEKAEDSLS
+340 HFPEKAHDSLS
-351 YLTYQAGLVYDGGKE
+351 YLTYQAGLVYNGGEE
-366 IVISPETIANKE
+366 IVISPVTI
-378 IVISPETIANPNFS
+378 SDPDFS
-392 KMAFTYFITQ
+392 KIAFTYFITQ

-422 MRPSEKP
+422 IRPSEKP
-429 LLKKLVLGDHTFENV
+429 SLKKLVLGEQTFENV
-444 ANLDQAIFPDITNTL
+444 VNLDQAIFPDITNTL
-459 NAAVMVV
+459 NAAVIVV
-466 SDDTVL
+466 SDDSVL
-472 NTVRE
+472 ETVRS
-477 YYESNNP
+477 YYEANNP
-484 QGYQV
+484 QGYPV

-496 TDLTDEEVTSIGEQT
+496 TDLTDEEVASIGQQT

-531 SDFNNL
+531 SDFNNML
-537 LMGFRGG
+537 LGFTGG

-558 GAALIIYYK
+558 GVALIIYYK

-581 LQEVGMSATA
+581 LQEVGMSQKA
-591 VKKTINSQTLTVF
+591 VKKTINSQTLLVF
-604 FMPLAMATLHFVISL
+604 FMPLAMATLHFFVAL
-619 VMLKQMLLTLGV
+619 VMLKQMLMVFGV
-631 TSSLMIYT
+631 VSSSMIYT
-639 VSGITLLAVALIY
+639 VSGITLLAVALFY
-652 FVIYKWTSRT
+652 FIIYKWTSRT

>member
-17 VFASFVLASLV
+17 VFAPFVLASLV

-43 VMETM
+43 VMKTM
-48 GSGAVSI
+48 GSGAISI
-55 GLGVVVLTIFSVIIE
+55 GLGVIVLTIFSVIME

-78 KQRAREFG
+78 QQRTREFG

-100 IASLELIM
+100 VASIELFF
-108 IFLLVVVLGSVLA
+108 IFLLVIVLGSALA

-145 SPLAFAMTASL
+145 SPLAFAMTAFL

-161 FLLELLAIRTIGK
+161 FILELLAIRTIGK

-191 KGNVLLA
+191 RGNFLLA
-198 ALGVV
+198 ALGVLS
-203 GLGIGY
+203 LGVGY
-209 YLSLSSKA
+209 YLSLSSQSA
-217 EGVALIFRF
+217 GVGVIIRF

-274 MKQHAKGLAN
+274 MKQHATGLAN

-366 IVISPETIANKE
+366 IVISPETIAN
-378 IVISPETIANPNFS
+378 PDFS
-392 KMAFTYFITQ
+392 KIAFTYFVTQ

-422 MRPSEKP
+422 IRPSEMP
-429 LLKKLVLGDHTFENV
+429 LLEKVTLGDSTFENV
-444 ANLDQAIFPDITNTL
+444 VNLDTAIFPDITNTL

-472 NTVRE
+472 DAVRE

-484 QGYQV
+484 QGSLV

-496 TDLTDEEVTSIGEQT
+496 TDMTNEEVATLGEQA
-511 GDSYNINDANGEF
+511 GDTYNISDANGESF
-524 LGYAMQK
+524 GYAMQK
-531 SDFNNL
+531 TDFNNM
-537 LMGFRGG
+537 LMGLRGG

-581 LQEVGMSATA
+581 LQEVGMSAAA

>member
-17 VFASFVLASLV
+17 VFAPFVLASLV
-28 LFTLICSMFLLMLSP
+28 LFTLICSMFLLMLSS
-43 VMETM
+43 VMKTM
-48 GSGAVSI
+48 GTGAVSI
-55 GLGVVVLTIFSVIIE
+55 GLGVVVLTIFSLIME

-78 KQRAREFG
+78 QQRTREFG

-100 IASLELIM
+100 VASIELFF
-108 IFLLVVVLGSVLA
+108 IFLLVIVLGSALA

-145 SPLAFAMTASL
+145 SPLAFAMTAFL

-161 FLLELLAIRTIGK
+161 FILELLAIRTIGK

-191 KGNVLLA
+191 RGNLLLA
-198 ALGVV
+198 ALGVIS
-203 GLGIGY
+203 LGAGY

-217 EGVALIFRF
+217 AGLAVIYRF

-247 YLKARRKNKRYFY
+247 YLKARRKNKGYFY

-274 MKQHAKGLAN
+274 MKQHATGLAN

-298 TTSLYTGMSSMT
+298 TTSLYTGMASMS

-318 SITYKVADR
+318 SITYPIADR
-327 SQGESAYQQSVLS
+327 SQGEMAFQQSVLS
-340 HFPEKAEDSLS
+340 HFPEKAEDSLT

-366 IVISPETIANKE
+366 IVISPETIAN
-378 IVISPETIANPNFS
+378 PDFS

-413 ELAANQVAF
+413 DLAANQVAF

-429 LLKKLVLGDHTFENV
+429 SLEKVTLGDSSFENV
-444 ANLDQAIFPDITNTL
+444 ANLDKAIFPDITNTL

-466 SDDTVL
+466 SDDNVL
-472 NTVRE
+472 ESIRS
-477 YYESNNP
+477 YYEANNP

-496 TDLTDEEVTSIGEQT
+496 TDMTNEELAKVGEQA
-511 GDSYNINDANGEF
+511 GDAYNISDAKGEF
-524 LGYAMQK
+524 IGYVMQK
-531 SDFNNL
+531 TDFNNMI
-537 LMGFRGG
+537 MGFTGG

-581 LQEVGMSATA
+581 LQEVGMSQQA
-591 VKKTINSQTLTVF
+591 VKKTINSQTLLVF
-604 FMPLAMATLHFVISL
+604 FMPLAMATLHFVVAL
-619 VMLKQMLLTLGV
+619 VMLKQMLMMFGV
-631 TSSLMIYT
+631 VSSSMIYT

>member
-17 VFASFVLASLV
+17 VFAPFVLASLV

-43 VMETM
+43 VMKTM
-48 GSGAVSI
+48 GYGAVSI
-55 GLGVVVLTIFSVIIE
+55 GLGVIVLTIFSVIME

-100 IASLELIM
+100 IASLELMM

-133 NLTNYSDLHFSI
+133 NLTHYSDLHFGI
-145 SPLAFAMTASL
+145 APLAFVMTAFL

-191 KGNVLLA
+191 RGNILLA

-203 GLGIGY
+203 GLGVGY

-217 EGVALIFRF
+217 AGLALIYRF

-274 MKQHAKGLAN
+274 MKQHATGLAN

-310 SGLYPKET
+310 GALYPKET
-318 SITYKVADR
+318 SITYKVSDR
-327 SQGESAYQQSVLS
+327 SQGESSYQQSVLS
-340 HFPEKAEDSLS
+340 HFPEKANDSLS
-351 YLTYQAGLVYDGGKE
+351 YLTYQAGLVYDGGE
-366 IVISPETIANKE
+366 E
-378 IVISPETIANPNFS
+378 IVISPETIANPDFS
-392 KMAFTYFITQ
+392 KIAFTYFITQ

-413 ELAANQVAF
+413 ELAANQVVF
-422 MRPSEKP
+422 MRPSGKVP
-429 LLKKLVLGDHTFENV
+429 LKIVKLGDKTFENV
-444 ANLDQAIFPDITNTL
+444 VSLDKAIFPDITNTL

-472 NTVRE
+472 DAVRE

-496 TDLTDEEVTSIGEQT
+496 TDLTDEEVLSLGEQS
-511 GDSYNINDANGEF
+511 GEIYEILDENGEY
-524 LGYAMQK
+524 LGNVMQRT
-531 SDFNNL
+531 DFNNL
-537 LMGFRGG
+537 LMGFTGG

-581 LQEVGMSATA
+581 LQEVGMSVAA

-604 FMPLAMATLHFVISL
+604 FMPLVMATLHFVIAL
-619 VMLKQMLLTLGV
+619 VMLKQMLLSFGV

>member
-10 NIRKSMG
+10 NIRKSIG
-17 VFASFVLASLV
+17 VFAPFVLASLV

-43 VMETM
+43 VMKSM
-48 GSGAVSI
+48 GTGAVSI
-55 GLGVVVLTIFSVIIE
+55 GLGVVVLTIFSLIME

-78 KQRAREFG
+78 QQRTREFG
-86 LYNMLGMNKKKVAL
+86 LYNVLGMNKKKVAL
-100 IASLELIM
+100 VASIELFF
-108 IFLLVVVLGSVLA
+108 IFLWVIVLGSALA

-145 SPLAFAMTASL
+145 SPLAFAMTAFL
-156 FAGIF
+156 FAVIF
-161 FLLELLAIRTIGK
+161 FILELLAIRTIGK

-198 ALGVV
+198 ALGVLN
-203 GLGIGY
+203 LGVGY

-217 EGVALIFRF
+217 AGLAVIYRF

-247 YLKARRKNKRYFY
+247 YLKAHRKNKRYFY

-274 MKQHAKGLAN
+274 MKQHATGLAN
-284 ITLLAVMA
+284 ITLLSVMA

-310 SGLYPKET
+310 SALYPKET
-318 SITYKVADR
+318 SITYPVSDR
-327 SQGESAYQQSVLS
+327 SQGETVYQQSVLS
-340 HFPEKAEDSLS
+340 HFPEKAHDSLS
-351 YLTYQAGLVYDGGKE
+351 YLTYQAGLVYDGGEE
-366 IVISPETIANKE
+366 IVISPVTI
-378 IVISPETIANPNFS
+378 SDPDFS
-392 KMAFTYFITQ
+392 KIAFTYFITQ

-422 MRPSEKP
+422 IRPSEKP
-429 LLKKLVLGDHTFENV
+429 SLKKLVLGEQTFENV
-444 ANLDQAIFPDITNTL
+444 VNLDQAIFPDITNTL
-459 NAAVMVV
+459 NAAVIVV

-477 YYESNNP
+477 YYESNKP
-484 QGYQV
+484 QGYPV

-496 TDLTDEEVTSIGEQT
+496 TDLTDEEVASIGQQT

-531 SDFNNL
+531 SDFNNML
-537 LMGFRGG
+537 LGFRGG

-558 GAALIIYYK
+558 GVALIIYYK

-581 LQEVGMSATA
+581 LQEVGMSQKA
-591 VKKTINSQTLTVF
+591 VKKTINSQTLLVF
-604 FMPLAMATLHFVISL
+604 FMPLAMATLHFVVAL
-619 VMLKQMLLTLGV
+619 VMLKQMLMVFGV
-631 TSSLMIYT
+631 VSSSMIYT
-639 VSGITLLAVALIY
+639 VSGITLLAVALFY
-652 FVIYKWTSRT
+652 FIIYKWTSRT

>member
-17 VFASFVLASLV
+17 VFAPFVLASLV

-43 VMETM
+43 VMKTM
-48 GSGAVSI
+48 GTGAVSI
-55 GLGVVVLTIFSVIIE
+55 GLGVIVLTIFSLIME

-78 KQRAREFG
+78 QQRTREFG

-100 IASLELIM
+100 VASIELFF
-108 IFLLVVVLGSVLA
+108 IFLLVIVLGSALA
-121 GVFANVLYLIFV
+121 GVFSNVLYLIFV
-133 NLTNYSDLHFSI
+133 NLTSYGDLHFSI
-145 SPLAFAMTASL
+145 SPLAFVLTAFL

-161 FLLELLAIRTIGK
+161 FILELLAIRTIGK

-191 KGNVLLA
+191 RGNLLLA
-198 ALGVV
+198 ALAVLSLGV
-203 GLGIGY
+203 GY
-209 YLSLSSKA
+209 YLSLSSQSA
-217 EGVALIFRF
+217 GLAVIYRF

-233 IAGTYLFYISFMTW
+233 IAGTYLFYMSFMTW

-274 MKQHAKGLAN
+274 MKQHATGLAN

-298 TTSLYTGMSSMT
+298 TTSLYTGMANMT

-318 SITYKVADR
+318 SITYPVADR
-327 SQGESAYQQSVLS
+327 SQGEMAFQQSVLS

-366 IVISPETIANKE
+366 IVISPETIAN
-378 IVISPETIANPNFS
+378 PDFS

-413 ELAANQVAF
+413 ELVANQVAF
-422 MRPSEKP
+422 MRPSEMPSLEK
-429 LLKKLVLGDHTFENV
+429 VTLGDSTFENV
-444 ANLDQAIFPDITNTL
+444 ANLDTAIFPDITNTL

-466 SDDTVL
+466 SDDSVL
-472 NTVRE
+472 ETIRSL
-477 YYESNNP
+477 YESNNP
-484 QGYQV
+484 QGYTT

-496 TDLTDEEVTSIGEQT
+496 TDMTKEEVLSLGEQA
-511 GDSYNINDANGEF
+511 GDMYHILDENGEY
-524 LGYAMQK
+524 LGNAMQK
-531 SDFNNL
+531 TDFNNMI
-537 LMGFRGG
+537 MGFTGG

-581 LQEVGMSATA
+581 LQEVGMSQQA
-591 VKKTINSQTLTVF
+591 VKKTINSQTLLVF
-604 FMPLAMATLHFVISL
+604 FMPLAMATLHFVVAL
-619 VMLKQMLLTLGV
+619 VMLKQMLMMFGV
-631 TSSLMIYT
+631 VSSSMIYT
-639 VSGITLLAVALIY
+639 VSGVTLLAVALIY

>member
-17 VFASFVLASLV
+17 VFAPFVLASLV

-43 VMETM
+43 VMKSM
-48 GSGAVSI
+48 GTGAVSI
-55 GLGVVVLTIFSVIIE
+55 GLGVVVLTIFSLIME

-78 KQRAREFG
+78 QQRTREFG

-100 IASLELIM
+100 VASIELFF
-108 IFLLVVVLGSVLA
+108 IFLLVIVLGSALA

-145 SPLAFAMTASL
+145 SPLAFAMTAFL
-156 FAGIF
+156 FAVIF
-161 FLLELLAIRTIGK
+161 FILELLAIRTIGK
-174 TSPLIL
+174 TSSLIL

-198 ALGVV
+198 ALGVLS
-203 GLGIGY
+203 LGVGY

-217 EGVALIFRF
+217 AGVGVIYRF

-247 YLKARRKNKRYFY
+247 YLKSRRKNKRYFY
-260 TPEHFI
+260 TPEHFV

-274 MKQHAKGLAN
+274 MKQHATGLAN
-284 ITLLAVMA
+284 ITLLSVMA

-310 SGLYPKET
+310 SRLYPKET
-318 SITYKVADR
+318 SITYPVSDR
-327 SQGESAYQQSVLS
+327 SQGETVYQQSVLS
-340 HFPEKAEDSLS
+340 HFPEKAHDSLS
-351 YLTYQAGLVYDGGKE
+351 YLTYQAGLVYDGGEE
-366 IVISPETIANKE
+366 IVISPVTI
-378 IVISPETIANPNFS
+378 SDPDFS
-392 KMAFTYFITQ
+392 KIAFTYFITQ
-402 DDFRKLGNDLP
+402 GDFRKLGNDLP

-422 MRPSEKP
+422 IRPSEKP
-429 LLKKLVLGDHTFENV
+429 SLKKLVLGEQTFENV
-444 ANLDQAIFPDITNTL
+444 VNLDQAIFPDITNTL
-459 NAAVMVV
+459 NAAVIVV

-477 YYESNNP
+477 YYESNKP
-484 QGYQV
+484 QGYPV

-496 TDLTDEEVTSIGEQT
+496 TDLTNEEVASIGQQT

-531 SDFNNL
+531 SDFNNML
-537 LMGFRGG
+537 LGFTGG

-558 GAALIIYYK
+558 GVALIIYYK

-581 LQEVGMSATA
+581 LQEVGMSQKA
-591 VKKTINSQTLTVF
+591 VKKTINSQTLLVF
-604 FMPLAMATLHFVISL
+604 FMPLAMATLHFFVAL
-619 VMLKQMLLTLGV
+619 VMLKQMLMVFGV
-631 TSSLMIYT
+631 VSSSMIYT
-639 VSGITLLAVALIY
+639 VSGITLLAVALFY
-652 FVIYKWTSRT
+652 FIIYKWTSRT

>member
-17 VFASFVLASLV
+17 VFAPFVLASLV

-43 VMETM
+43 VMKTM
-48 GSGAVSI
+48 GTGAVSI
-55 GLGVVVLTIFSVIIE
+55 GLGVVVLTIFSLIME

-78 KQRAREFG
+78 QQRTREFG

-100 IASLELIM
+100 VASIELFF
-108 IFLLVVVLGSVLA
+108 IFLLVIVLGSALA

-145 SPLAFAMTASL
+145 SPLAFAMTAFL

-161 FLLELLAIRTIGK
+161 FILELLAIRTIGK

-185 KGEKEP
+185 KGEEEP
-191 KGNVLLA
+191 RGNLLLA
-198 ALGVV
+198 ALGVLS
-203 GLGIGY
+203 LGVGY

-217 EGVALIFRF
+217 AGVGVIYRF

-233 IAGTYLFYISFMTW
+233 VAGTYLFYISFMTW

-260 TPEHFI
+260 KPEHFI

-274 MKQHAKGLAN
+274 MKQHATGLAN

-310 SGLYPKET
+310 GALYPKET
-318 SITYKVADR
+318 SITYPVADR
-327 SQGESAYQQSVLS
+327 SQGEAAYQQSVLS
-340 HFPEKAEDSLS
+340 HFPEKANDSLT
-351 YLTYQAGLVYDGGKE
+351 YLTYQAGLVYDGGSE
-366 IVISPETIANKE
+366 IVISPETI
-378 IVISPETIANPNFS
+378 SNPDFS

-402 DDFRKLGNDLP
+402 DDFRKLGNDFP

-422 MRPSEKP
+422 MRPSEIPSLEK
-429 LLKKLVLGDHTFENV
+429 VTLGDSSFENV
-444 ANLDQAIFPDITNTL
+444 ANLDTAIFPDITNTL

-466 SDDTVL
+466 SDDSVL
-472 NTVRE
+472 ETIRSYFE
-477 YYESNNP
+477 ANNP

-496 TDLTDEEVTSIGEQT
+496 TDLTDEELVTAGILNE
-511 GDSYNINDANGEF
+511 NGEY
-524 LGYAMQK
+524 LGNVMQRT
-531 SDFNNL
+531 DFNNM
-537 LMGFRGG
+537 LMGFTGG

-567 QYSEGHEDKKSYKI
+567 QYSEGYEDKKSYKI
-581 LQEVGMSATA
+581 LQEVGMSQQA
-591 VKKTINSQTLTVF
+591 VKKTINSQTLLVF
-604 FMPLAMATLHFVISL
+604 FMPLAMATLHFVVAL
-619 VMLKQMLLTLGV
+619 VMLKQMLMMFGV
-631 TSSLMIYT
+631 VSSSMIYT

>member
-17 VFASFVLASLV
+17 VFAPFVLASLV

-43 VMETM
+43 VMKSM
-48 GSGAVSI
+48 GTGAVSI
-55 GLGVVVLTIFSVIIE
+55 GLGVVVLTIFSLIME

-78 KQRAREFG
+78 QQRTREFG

-100 IASLELIM
+100 VASIELFF
-108 IFLLVVVLGSVLA
+108 IFLLVIVLGSALA

-145 SPLAFAMTASL
+145 SPLAFAMTAFL
-156 FAGIF
+156 FAVIF
-161 FLLELLAIRTIGK
+161 FILELLAIRTIGK
-174 TSPLIL
+174 TSSLIL

-198 ALGVV
+198 ALGVLS
-203 GLGIGY
+203 LGVGY

-217 EGVALIFRF
+217 AGLAVIYRF

-260 TPEHFI
+260 TPEHFV

-274 MKQHAKGLAN
+274 MKQHATGLAN
-284 ITLLAVMA
+284 ITLLSVMA

-310 SGLYPKET
+310 SRLYPKET
-318 SITYKVADR
+318 SITYPVSDR
-327 SQGESAYQQSVLS
+327 SQGETVYQQSVLS
-340 HFPEKAEDSLS
+340 HFPEKAHDSLS
-351 YLTYQAGLVYDGGKE
+351 YLTYQAGLVYDGGEE
-366 IVISPETIANKE
+366 IVISPVTI
-378 IVISPETIANPNFS
+378 SDPDFS
-392 KMAFTYFITQ
+392 KIAFTYFITQ
-402 DDFRKLGNDLP
+402 GDFRKLGNDLP

-422 MRPSEKP
+422 IRPSEKP
-429 LLKKLVLGDHTFENV
+429 SLKKLVLGEQTFENV
-444 ANLDQAIFPDITNTL
+444 VNLDQGIFPDITNTL
-459 NAAVMVV
+459 NAAVIVV

-477 YYESNNP
+477 YYESNKP
-484 QGYQV
+484 QGYPV

-496 TDLTDEEVTSIGEQT
+496 TDLTNEEVASIGQQT

-531 SDFNNL
+531 SDFNNML
-537 LMGFRGG
+537 LGFTGG

-558 GAALIIYYK
+558 GVALIIYYK

-581 LQEVGMSATA
+581 LQEVGMSQKA
-591 VKKTINSQTLTVF
+591 VKKTINSQTLLVF
-604 FMPLAMATLHFVISL
+604 FMPLAMATLHFFIAL
-619 VMLKQMLLTLGV
+619 VMLKQMLMVFGV
-631 TSSLMIYT
+631 VSSSMIYT
-639 VSGITLLAVALIY
+639 VSGITLLAVALFY
-652 FVIYKWTSRT
+652 FIIYKWTSRT

>member
-17 VFASFVLASLV
+17 VFAPFVLASLV

-43 VMETM
+43 VMKTM
-48 GSGAVSI
+48 GTGAVSI
-55 GLGVVVLTIFSVIIE
+55 GLGVVVLTIFSLIME

-78 KQRAREFG
+78 QQRTREFG

-100 IASLELIM
+100 VASIELFF
-108 IFLLVVVLGSVLA
+108 IFLLVIVLGSALA

-145 SPLAFAMTASL
+145 SPLAFAMTAFL

-161 FLLELLAIRTIGK
+161 FILELLAIRTIGK

-191 KGNVLLA
+191 RGNLLLA
-198 ALGVV
+198 ALGVLS
-203 GLGIGY
+203 LGVGY

-217 EGVALIFRF
+217 AGVGVIYRF

-233 IAGTYLFYISFMTW
+233 VAGTYLFYISFMTW

-260 TPEHFI
+260 KPEHFI

-274 MKQHAKGLAN
+274 MKQHATGLAN

-310 SGLYPKET
+310 GALYPKET
-318 SITYKVADR
+318 SITYPVSDR
-327 SQGESAYQQSVLS
+327 SQGEAVYQQSVLS
-340 HFPEKAEDSLS
+340 HFPEKSENSLT
-351 YLTYQAGLVYDGGKE
+351 YLTYQAGLVYDGGEE
-366 IVISPETIANKE
+366 IVISPETI
-378 IVISPETIANPNFS
+378 SNPDFS

-422 MRPSEKP
+422 MRLSEKP
-429 LLKKLVLGDHTFENV
+429 SLKKLVLGDQTFENV
-444 ANLDQAIFPDITNTL
+444 ANLDKAIFPDITNTL

-466 SDDTVL
+466 SDDSVL
-472 NTVRE
+472 ETIRSYFE
-477 YYESNNP
+477 ANNP

-496 TDLTDEEVTSIGEQT
+496 TDLTDEELVTAGILNE
-511 GDSYNINDANGEF
+511 NGEY
-524 LGYAMQK
+524 LGNVMQRT
-531 SDFNNL
+531 DFNNM
-537 LMGFRGG
+537 LMGFTGG

-567 QYSEGHEDKKSYKI
+567 QYSEGYEDKKSYKI
-581 LQEVGMSATA
+581 LQEVGMSQQA
-591 VKKTINSQTLTVF
+591 VKKTINSQTLLVF
-604 FMPLAMATLHFVISL
+604 FMPLAMATLHFVVAL
-619 VMLKQMLLTLGV
+619 VMLKQMLMMFGV
-631 TSSLMIYT
+631 VSSSMIYT

-652 FVIYKWTSRT
+652 FIIYKWTSRT

>member
-10 NIRKSMG
+10 NIRKSIG
-17 VFASFVLASLV
+17 VFAPFVLASLV

-43 VMETM
+43 VMKTM
-48 GSGAVSI
+48 GYGAVSI
-55 GLGVVVLTIFSVIIE
+55 GLGVIVLTIFSIIME

-100 IASLELIM
+100 IAILELMM

-121 GVFANVLYLIFV
+121 GVFSNVLYLIFV
-133 NLTNYSDLHFSI
+133 NITHYSDLHFGI
-145 SPLAFAMTASL
+145 DPLAFVMTAFL

-191 KGNVLLA
+191 RGNVLLA

-203 GLGIGY
+203 GLGVGY

-217 EGVALIFRF
+217 VGLDVIYRF

-274 MKQHAKGLAN
+274 MKQHATGLAN

-310 SGLYPKET
+310 GALYPKET
-318 SITYKVADR
+318 SITYPVSDR
-327 SQGESAYQQSVLS
+327 SQGEAAYQQSVLS
-340 HFPEKAEDSLS
+340 HFQEKANDSLS
-351 YLTYQAGLVYDGGKE
+351 YLTYQAGLVYDGGEE
-366 IVISPETIANKE
+366 IVISPETI
-378 IVISPETIANPNFS
+378 SNPDFS

-402 DDFRKLGNDLP
+402 DDFRKFGNDLP
-413 ELAANQVAF
+413 ELAANQVTF

-429 LLKKLVLGDHTFENV
+429 SLKKLVLGEQTFENV
-444 ANLDQAIFPDITNTL
+444 ANLDQAIFPDIINTL

-472 NTVRE
+472 DAVRK

-496 TDLTDEEVTSIGEQT
+496 TDLTKEEVAKVGQQA
-511 GDSYNINDANGEF
+511 GNIYTISNENGEYV
-524 LGYAMQK
+524 GNIMQRT
-531 SDFNNL
+531 DFNNM
-537 LMGFRGG
+537 LMGFTGG

-567 QYSEGHEDKKSYKI
+567 QYSEGYEDKKSYKI
-581 LQEVGMSATA
+581 LQEVGMSAAA

-604 FMPLAMATLHFVISL
+604 FMPLVMATLHFVIAL
-619 VMLKQMLLTLGV
+619 VMLKQMLLSFGV

>member
-17 VFASFVLASLV
+17 VFAPFVLASLV

-43 VMETM
+43 VMKTM

-55 GLGVVVLTIFSVIIE
+55 GLGVVVLTIFSVIME

-100 IASLELIM
+100 IASLELMM

-133 NLTNYSDLHFSI
+133 NLTHYSDLHFGI
-145 SPLAFAMTASL
+145 APLAFAMTAFL

-161 FLLELLAIRTIGK
+161 FILELLAIRTIGK

-185 KGEKEP
+185 EGEKEP

-198 ALGVV
+198 ALGVIS
-203 GLGIGY
+203 LGVGY

-217 EGVALIFRF
+217 EVLAVIYRF

-274 MKQHAKGLAN
+274 MKQHATGLAN

-310 SGLYPKET
+310 GALYPKET
-318 SITYKVADR
+318 SITYPVSDR
-327 SQGESAYQQSVLS
+327 SQGEAAYQQSVLS
-340 HFPEKAEDSLS
+340 HFPEKANDNLS
-351 YLTYQAGLVYDGGKE
+351 YLTYQAGLVYDGGEE
-366 IVISPETIANKE
+366 IVISPEN
-378 IVISPETIANPNFS
+378 ISNPDFS

-413 ELAANQVAF
+413 ELAAHQVAF

-429 LLKKLVLGDHTFENV
+429 SLKKLVLGNQNFENV
-444 ANLDQAIFPDITNTL
+444 ANLDKAIFPDITNMI

-466 SDDTVL
+466 SDDIVL
-472 NTVRE
+472 DAVRE

-484 QGYQV
+484 QGYRV

-496 TDLTDEEVTSIGEQT
+496 TDLTVEEVLSLGEQS
-511 GDSYNINDANGEF
+511 GEIYEILDENGEY
-524 LGYAMQK
+524 LGNVMQRT
-531 SDFNNL
+531 DFNNL
-537 LMGFRGG
+537 LMGFTGG

-581 LQEVGMSATA
+581 LQEVGMSAAA

-604 FMPLAMATLHFVISL
+604 FMPLVMATLHFVIAL
-619 VMLKQMLLTLGV
+619 VMLKQMLLSFGV

>member
-10 NIRKSMG
+10 NIRKSIG
-17 VFASFVLASLV
+17 VFAPFVLASLV

-43 VMETM
+43 VMKTM
-48 GSGAVSI
+48 GTGAVSI
-55 GLGVVVLTIFSVIIE
+55 GLGVVVLTIFSLIME

-78 KQRAREFG
+78 QQRTREFG

-100 IASLELIM
+100 VASIELFF
-108 IFLLVVVLGSVLA
+108 IFLLVIVLGSALA

-145 SPLAFAMTASL
+145 SPLAFAMTAFL

-161 FLLELLAIRTIGK
+161 FILELLAIRTIGK

-191 KGNVLLA
+191 RGNLLLA
-198 ALGVV
+198 ALGVLS
-203 GLGIGY
+203 LGVGY

-217 EGVALIFRF
+217 AGVGVIYRF

-233 IAGTYLFYISFMTW
+233 VAGTYLFYISFMTW

-274 MKQHAKGLAN
+274 MKQHATGLAN

-310 SGLYPKET
+310 GALYPKET
-318 SITYKVADR
+318 SITYKVSDR
-327 SQGESAYQQSVLS
+327 SQGEAAYQQSVLS
-340 HFPEKAEDSLS
+340 HFPEKSENSLT
-351 YLTYQAGLVYDGGKE
+351 YLTYQAGLVYDGGSE
-366 IVISPETIANKE
+366 IVISPETI
-378 IVISPETIANPNFS
+378 SNPDFS

-429 LLKKLVLGDHTFENV
+429 SLKKLVLGDQTFENV
-444 ANLDQAIFPDITNTL
+444 ANLDKAIFPDITNTL

-466 SDDTVL
+466 SDDSVL
-472 NTVRE
+472 ETIRS
-477 YYESNNP
+477 YYEANNP

-496 TDLTDEEVTSIGEQT
+496 TELTNEEVTKVGEQS
-511 GDSYNINDANGEF
+511 GEIYEILDENGEY
-524 LGYAMQK
+524 LGNVMQRT
-531 SDFNNL
+531 DFNNM
-537 LMGFRGG
+537 LMGFTGG

-567 QYSEGHEDKKSYKI
+567 QYSEGYEDKKSYKI
-581 LQEVGMSATA
+581 LQEVGMSQQA
-591 VKKTINSQTLTVF
+591 VKKTINSQTLLVF
-604 FMPLAMATLHFVISL
+604 FMPLAMATLHFVVAL
-619 VMLKQMLLTLGV
+619 VMLKQMLMMFGV
-631 TSSLMIYT
+631 VSSSMIYT

-652 FVIYKWTSRT
+652 FIIYKWTSRT

>member
-17 VFASFVLASLV
+17 VFAPFVLASLV

-43 VMETM
+43 VMKSM
-48 GSGAVSI
+48 GTGAVSI
-55 GLGVVVLTIFSVIIE
+55 GLGVVVLTIFSLIME

-78 KQRAREFG
+78 QQRTREFG

-100 IASLELIM
+100 VASIELFF
-108 IFLLVVVLGSVLA
+108 IFLLVIVLGSALA

-145 SPLAFAMTASL
+145 SPLAFAMTAFL
-156 FAGIF
+156 FAVIF
-161 FLLELLAIRTIGK
+161 FILELLAIRTIGK
-174 TSPLIL
+174 TSSLIL

-198 ALGVV
+198 ALGVLS
-203 GLGIGY
+203 LGVGY

-217 EGVALIFRF
+217 AGLAVIYRF

-274 MKQHAKGLAN
+274 MKQHATGLAN
-284 ITLLAVMA
+284 ITLLSVMA

-310 SGLYPKET
+310 SRLYPKET
-318 SITYKVADR
+318 SITYPVSDR
-327 SQGESAYQQSVLS
+327 SQGETVYQQSVLS
-340 HFPEKAEDSLS
+340 HFPEKAHDSLS
-351 YLTYQAGLVYDGGKE
+351 YLTYQAGLVYDGGEE
-366 IVISPETIANKE
+366 IVISPVTI
-378 IVISPETIANPNFS
+378 SDPDFS
-392 KMAFTYFITQ
+392 KIAFTYFITQ
-402 DDFRKLGNDLP
+402 GDFRKLGNDLP

-422 MRPSEKP
+422 IRPSEKP
-429 LLKKLVLGDHTFENV
+429 SLKKLVLGEQTFENV
-444 ANLDQAIFPDITNTL
+444 VNLDQAILPDITNTL

-466 SDDTVL
+466 SDDSVL
-472 NTVRE
+472 ETIRS
-477 YYESNNP
+477 YYEANNP

-496 TDLTDEEVTSIGEQT
+496 TDMTNEEVATLGEQA
-511 GDSYNINDANGEF
+511 GDAYNISDANGEY
-524 LGYAMQK
+524 LGNVMQRT
-531 SDFNNL
+531 DFNNML
-537 LMGFRGG
+537 LGFTGG

-558 GAALIIYYK
+558 GVALIIYYK

-581 LQEVGMSATA
+581 LQEVGMSQKA
-591 VKKTINSQTLTVF
+591 VKKTINSQTLLVF
-604 FMPLAMATLHFVISL
+604 FMPLAMATLHFFVAL
-619 VMLKQMLLTLGV
+619 VMLKQMLMVFGV
-631 TSSLMIYT
+631 VSSSMIYT
-639 VSGITLLAVALIY
+639 VSGITLLAVALFY
-652 FVIYKWTSRT
+652 FIIYKWTSRT

>member
-17 VFASFVLASLV
+17 VFAPFVLASLV
-28 LFTLICSMFLLMLSP
+28 LFTLICSMFLIMLSP
-43 VMETM
+43 VMKTM
-48 GSGAVSI
+48 GSGAISI
-55 GLGVVVLTIFSVIIE
+55 GLGMIVLTIFSVIME

-100 IASLELIM
+100 IASLELMM
-108 IFLLVVVLGSVLA
+108 IFFLVVVLGSVLA

-133 NLTNYSDLHFSI
+133 NLTHYSDLHFGI
-145 SPLAFAMTASL
+145 APLAFAMTAFL

-161 FLLELLAIRTIGK
+161 FILELLAIRTIGK

-180 FRASE
+180 FSASE

-191 KGNVLLA
+191 RGNFLLA
-198 ALGVV
+198 ALGVLS
-203 GLGIGY
+203 LGVGY
-209 YLSLSSKA
+209 YLSLSSQSA
-217 EGVALIFRF
+217 GVGVIYRF

-247 YLKARRKNKRYFY
+247 YLKARRKNKGYFY

-274 MKQHAKGLAN
+274 MKQHATGLAN

-366 IVISPETIANKE
+366 IVISPETIAN
-378 IVISPETIANPNFS
+378 PDFS
-392 KMAFTYFITQ
+392 KIAFTYFVTQ

-422 MRPSEKP
+422 IRPSEMP
-429 LLKKLVLGDHTFENV
+429 LLEKVTLGDSTFENV
-444 ANLDQAIFPDITNTL
+444 VNLDTAIFPDITNTL

-466 SDDTVL
+466 SDDSVL
-472 NTVRE
+472 ETIRS

-496 TDLTDEEVTSIGEQT
+496 TDMTNEEVATLGEQA
-511 GDSYNINDANGEF
+511 GDAYNISDANGES
-524 LGYAMQK
+524 LGYVMQK
-531 SDFNNL
+531 TDFTNMI
-537 LMGFRGG
+537 MGFRGG

-581 LQEVGMSATA
+581 LQEVGMSAAA

>member
-17 VFASFVLASLV
+17 VFAPFVLASLV

-43 VMETM
+43 VMKSM
-48 GSGAVSI
+48 GTGAVSI
-55 GLGVVVLTIFSVIIE
+55 GLSIVVLTIFSLIME

-78 KQRAREFG
+78 QQRTREFG

-100 IASLELIM
+100 VASIELFF
-108 IFLLVVVLGSVLA
+108 IFLLVIVLGSALA

-145 SPLAFAMTASL
+145 SPLAFAMTAFL
-156 FAGIF
+156 FAVIF
-161 FLLELLAIRTIGK
+161 FILELLAIRTIGK
-174 TSPLIL
+174 TSSLIL

-198 ALGVV
+198 ALGVLS
-203 GLGIGY
+203 LGVGY

-217 EGVALIFRF
+217 AGLAVIYRF

-260 TPEHFI
+260 TPEHFV

-274 MKQHAKGLAN
+274 MKQHATGLAN
-284 ITLLAVMA
+284 ITLLSVMA

-310 SGLYPKET
+310 SRLYPKET
-318 SITYKVADR
+318 SITYPVSDR
-327 SQGESAYQQSVLS
+327 SQGETVYQQSVLS
-340 HFPEKAEDSLS
+340 HFPEKAHDSLS
-351 YLTYQAGLVYDGGKE
+351 YLTYQAGLVYDGGEE
-366 IVISPETIANKE
+366 IVISPVTI
-378 IVISPETIANPNFS
+378 SDPDFS
-392 KMAFTYFITQ
+392 KIAFTYFITQ
-402 DDFRKLGNDLP
+402 GDFRKLGNDLP

-422 MRPSEKP
+422 IRPSEKP
-429 LLKKLVLGDHTFENV
+429 SLKKLVLGEQTFENV
-444 ANLDQAIFPDITNTL
+444 VNLDQAILPDITNTL

-466 SDDTVL
+466 SDDSVL
-472 NTVRE
+472 ETIRS
-477 YYESNNP
+477 YYEANNP

-496 TDLTDEEVTSIGEQT
+496 TDMTNEEVATLGEQA
-511 GDSYNINDANGEF
+511 GDAYNISDANGEF
-524 LGYAMQK
+524 IGYVMQK
-531 SDFNNL
+531 TDFNNMI
-537 LMGFRGG
+537 MGFIGG

-581 LQEVGMSATA
+581 LQEVGMSQQT
-591 VKKTINSQTLTVF
+591 VKKTIDSQTLLVF
-604 FMPLAMATLHFVISL
+604 FMPLAMATLHFVVAL
-619 VMLKQMLLTLGV
+619 VMLKQMLMMFGV
-631 TSSLMIYT
+631 VSSSMIYT
-639 VSGITLLAVALIY
+639 ISGITLLAVALIY

>member
-17 VFASFVLASLV
+17 VFSPFVLASLV

-43 VMETM
+43 VMQTM
-48 GSGAVSI
+48 GTGAVSI
-55 GLGVVVLTIFSVIIE
+55 GLGVVVLTIFSLIME

-78 KQRAREFG
+78 QQRTREFG

-100 IASLELIM
+100 VASIELFF
-108 IFLLVVVLGSVLA
+108 IFLLVIVLGSALA

-145 SPLAFAMTASL
+145 SPLAFAMTAFL

-161 FLLELLAIRTIGK
+161 FILELLAIRTIGK

-191 KGNVLLA
+191 RGNLLLA
-198 ALGVV
+198 ALGVIS
-203 GLGIGY
+203 LGVGY

-217 EGVALIFRF
+217 AGLAVIYRF

-247 YLKARRKNKRYFY
+247 YLKARRKNKGYFY

-274 MKQHAKGLAN
+274 MKQHATGLAN

-298 TTSLYTGMSSMT
+298 TTSLYTGMASMS

-318 SITYKVADR
+318 SITYPVADR
-327 SQGESAYQQSVLS
+327 SQGESVYQQSVLS
-340 HFPEKAEDSLS
+340 HFPEKANDNLS
-351 YLTYQAGLVYDGGKE
+351 YLTYQAGLVYDGGEE
-366 IVISPETIANKE
+366 IVISPETI
-378 IVISPETIANPNFS
+378 SNPDFS
-392 KMAFTYFITQ
+392 KMAYTYFIAQ

-413 ELAANQVAF
+413 ELAANQVVF

-429 LLKKLVLGDHTFENV
+429 SLKKLVLGDQNFENV
-444 ANLDQAIFPDITNTL
+444 ANLDKAIFPDITNTL
-459 NAAVMVV
+459 NTAVMVV
-466 SDDTVL
+466 SDDSVL
-472 NTVRE
+472 ETIRS
-477 YYESNNP
+477 YYEANNP

-496 TDLTDEEVTSIGEQT
+496 TDLTNEEVAKVGEQS
-511 GDSYNINDANGEF
+511 GEIYEILDENGEY
-524 LGYAMQK
+524 LGNVMQRL
-531 SDFNNL
+531 DFNNM
-537 LMGFRGG
+537 LMGFTGG

-581 LQEVGMSATA
+581 LQEVGMSQKA
-591 VKKTINSQTLTVF
+591 VKKTINSQTLLVF
-604 FMPLAMATLHFVISL
+604 FMPLAMATLHFVVAL
-619 VMLKQMLLTLGV
+619 VMLKQMLMMFGV
-631 TSSLMIYT
+631 VSSSMIYT
-639 VSGITLLAVALIY
+639 VSVITLMVVALIY

>member
-17 VFASFVLASLV
+17 VFAPFVLASLV
-28 LFTLICSMFLLMLSP
+28 LFTLICSMFLIMLSP
-43 VMETM
+43 VMKTM
-48 GSGAVSI
+48 GSGAISI
-55 GLGVVVLTIFSVIIE
+55 GLGVIILTIFSVIME

-100 IASLELIM
+100 IASLELMM

-133 NLTNYSDLHFSI
+133 NITHYSDLHFGI
-145 SPLAFAMTASL
+145 EPLAFVMTAFL
-156 FAGIF
+156 FAGFF

-185 KGEKEP
+185 KGEREP

-198 ALGVV
+198 ALGVFS
-203 GLGIGY
+203 LGMGY

-217 EGVALIFRF
+217 EGLAVIYRF

-274 MKQHAKGLAN
+274 MKQHATGLAN

-310 SGLYPKET
+310 GALYPKET
-318 SITYKVADR
+318 SITYKVSDR
-327 SQGESAYQQSVLS
+327 SQGEMAFQQSVLS
-340 HFPEKAEDSLS
+340 HFPEKADDSLS
-351 YLTYQAGLVYDGGKE
+351 YLTYQAGLVYDGGEE
-366 IVISPETIANKE
+366 IVISPKN
-378 IVISPETIANPNFS
+378 ISNPDFS

-413 ELAANQVAF
+413 ELAANQVVF

-429 LLKKLVLGDHTFENV
+429 SLKKLVLGDQSFENV
-444 ANLDQAIFPDITNTL
+444 ANLDKAIFPDITNTL

-472 NTVRE
+472 NAVRE

-484 QGYQV
+484 QGYLV

-496 TDLTDEEVTSIGEQT
+496 TDLTDEEVLSLGEQS
-511 GDSYNINDANGEF
+511 GEIYEILDENGEY
-524 LGYAMQK
+524 LGNVMQRT
-531 SDFNNL
+531 DVNNL
-537 LMGFRGG
+537 LMGFTGG

-581 LQEVGMSATA
+581 LQEVGMSQKA

-604 FMPLAMATLHFVISL
+604 FMPLVMATLHFVIAL
-619 VMLKQMLLTLGV
+619 IMLKQMLLSFGV

-639 VSGITLLAVALIY
+639 VSGITLLAVTLIY

>member
-17 VFASFVLASLV
+17 VFAPFVLASLV

-43 VMETM
+43 VMKTM
-48 GSGAVSI
+48 GSGAISI
-55 GLGVVVLTIFSVIIE
+55 GLGVVVLTIFSVIME

-100 IASLELIM
+100 IASLELMM

-133 NLTNYSDLHFSI
+133 NLTHYSDLHFGI
-145 SPLAFAMTASL
+145 APLAFVMTAFL

-191 KGNVLLA
+191 RGNVLLA
-198 ALGVV
+198 ALGVM
-203 GLGIGY
+203 GLGVGY

-217 EGVALIFRF
+217 EGLAVIYRF

-274 MKQHAKGLAN
+274 MKQHATGLAN

-310 SGLYPKET
+310 GALYPKET
-318 SITYKVADR
+318 SITYHVADR
-327 SQGESAYQQSVLS
+327 SQGESSYQQSVLS
-340 HFPEKAEDSLS
+340 HFPEKANDNLS
-351 YLTYQAGLVYDGGKE
+351 YLTYQAGLVYDSGEE
-366 IVISPETIANKE
+366 IIISPETI
-378 IVISPETIANPNFS
+378 SNPDFS

-413 ELAANQVAF
+413 ELAAHQVAF

-429 LLKKLVLGDHTFENV
+429 SLKKLVLGDQTFENV
-444 ANLDQAIFPDITNTL
+444 ANLDKAIFPDITNTL

-496 TDLTDEEVTSIGEQT
+496 TDLTKEEVAKVGEQA
-511 GDSYNINDANGEF
+511 GNIYTISNENGEYV
-524 LGYAMQK
+524 GNIMQRT
-531 SDFNNL
+531 DFNNM
-537 LMGFRGG
+537 LMGFTGG

-581 LQEVGMSATA
+581 LQEVGMSAAA
-591 VKKTINSQTLTVF
+591 VKKTINSQILIVF
-604 FMPLAMATLHFVISL
+604 FMPLVMATLHFIIAL
-619 VMLKQMLLTLGV
+619 VMLKQMLLSFGV

-639 VSGITLLAVALIY
+639 VSGITLLAVTLIY

>member
-17 VFASFVLASLV
+17 VFAPFVLASLV

-43 VMETM
+43 VMKSM
-48 GSGAVSI
+48 GTGAVSI
-55 GLGVVVLTIFSVIIE
+55 GLGVVVLTIFSLIME

-78 KQRAREFG
+78 QQRTREFG

-100 IASLELIM
+100 VASIELFF
-108 IFLLVVVLGSVLA
+108 IFLLVIVLGSALA

-145 SPLAFAMTASL
+145 SPLAFAMTAFL
-156 FAGIF
+156 FAVIF
-161 FLLELLAIRTIGK
+161 FILELLAIRTIGK
-174 TSPLIL
+174 TSSLIL

-198 ALGVV
+198 ALGVLS
-203 GLGIGY
+203 LGVGY

-217 EGVALIFRF
+217 AGLAVIYRF

-260 TPEHFI
+260 TPEHFV

-274 MKQHAKGLAN
+274 MKQHATGLAN
-284 ITLLAVMA
+284 ITLLSVMA

-310 SGLYPKET
+310 SRLYPKET
-318 SITYKVADR
+318 SITYPVSDR
-327 SQGESAYQQSVLS
+327 SQGETVYQQSVLS
-340 HFPEKAEDSLS
+340 HFPEKAHDSLS
-351 YLTYQAGLVYDGGKE
+351 YLTYQAGLVYDGGEE
-366 IVISPETIANKE
+366 IVISPVTI
-378 IVISPETIANPNFS
+378 SDPDFS
-392 KMAFTYFITQ
+392 KIAFTYFITQ
-402 DDFRKLGNDLP
+402 GDFRKLGNDLP

-422 MRPSEKP
+422 IRPSEKP
-429 LLKKLVLGDHTFENV
+429 SLKKLVLGEQTFENV
-444 ANLDQAIFPDITNTL
+444 VNLDQAILPDITNTL

-466 SDDTVL
+466 SDDSVL
-472 NTVRE
+472 ETIRS
-477 YYESNNP
+477 YYQANNP

-496 TDLTDEEVTSIGEQT
+496 TDMTNEEVATLGEQA
-511 GDSYNINDANGEF
+511 GDAYNISDANGEF
-524 LGYAMQK
+524 IGYVMQK
-531 SDFNNL
+531 TDFNNMI
-537 LMGFRGG
+537 MGFTGG

-581 LQEVGMSATA
+581 LQEVGMSQQT
-591 VKKTINSQTLTVF
+591 VKKTIDSQTLLVF
-604 FMPLAMATLHFVISL
+604 FMPLAMATLHFVVAL
-619 VMLKQMLLTLGV
+619 VMLKQMLMMFGV
-631 TSSLMIYT
+631 VSSSMIYT
-639 VSGITLLAVALIY
+639 ISGITLLAVALIY

>member
-17 VFASFVLASLV
+17 VFAPFVLASLV

-43 VMETM
+43 VMKTM
-48 GSGAVSI
+48 GTGAVSI
-55 GLGVVVLTIFSVIIE
+55 GLGVVVLTIFSLIME

-78 KQRAREFG
+78 QQRTREFG

-100 IASLELIM
+100 VASIELFF
-108 IFLLVVVLGSVLA
+108 IFLLVIVLGSALA

-145 SPLAFAMTASL
+145 SPLAFVMTAFL

-161 FLLELLAIRTIGK
+161 FILELLAIRTIGK

-191 KGNVLLA
+191 RGNLLLA
-198 ALGVV
+198 ALGVLS
-203 GLGIGY
+203 LGVGY

-217 EGVALIFRF
+217 AGVGVIYRF

-233 IAGTYLFYISFMTW
+233 VAGTYLFYISFMTW

-274 MKQHAKGLAN
+274 MKQHATGLAN

-310 SGLYPKET
+310 GALYPKET
-318 SITYKVADR
+318 SITYPVSDR
-327 SQGESAYQQSVLS
+327 SQGEAAYQQSVLS
-340 HFPEKAEDSLS
+340 HFPEKSENSLT
-351 YLTYQAGLVYDGGKE
+351 YLTYQAGLVYDGGSE
-366 IVISPETIANKE
+366 IVISPEN
-378 IVISPETIANPNFS
+378 ISNPDFS

-422 MRPSEKP
+422 MRPSEK
-429 LLKKLVLGDHTFENV
+429 LSLKKLVLGGQTFENV

-466 SDDTVL
+466 SDDSVL
-472 NTVRE
+472 ETIRSYFE
-477 YYESNNP
+477 ANNP

-496 TDLTDEEVTSIGEQT
+496 TDLTDEELVTAGILNE
-511 GDSYNINDANGEF
+511 NGEY
-524 LGYAMQK
+524 LGNVMQRT
-531 SDFNNL
+531 DFNNM
-537 LMGFRGG
+537 LMGFTGG

-567 QYSEGHEDKKSYKI
+567 QYSEGYEDKKSYKI
-581 LQEVGMSATA
+581 LQEVGMSQKA
-591 VKKTINSQTLTVF
+591 VKKTINSQTLLVF
-604 FMPLAMATLHFVISL
+604 FMPLAMATLHFVVAL
-619 VMLKQMLLTLGV
+619 VMLKQMLMMFGV
-631 TSSLMIYT
+631 VSSGMIYT

-652 FVIYKWTSRT
+652 FIIYKWTSRT

>member
-17 VFASFVLASLV
+17 VFAPFVLASLV

-43 VMETM
+43 VMKTM

-55 GLGVVVLTIFSVIIE
+55 GLGVVVLTIFSVIME

-100 IASLELIM
+100 IASLELMM
-108 IFLLVVVLGSVLA
+108 IFLLVLVLGSVLA

-133 NLTNYSDLHFSI
+133 NITHYSDLHFGI
-145 SPLAFAMTASL
+145 DPLAFVMTAFL

-180 FRASE
+180 FSASE

-191 KGNVLLA
+191 RGNFLLA
-198 ALGVV
+198 ALGVLS
-203 GLGIGY
+203 LGVGY
-209 YLSLSSKA
+209 YLSLSSQSA
-217 EGVALIFRF
+217 GVGVIYRF

-247 YLKARRKNKRYFY
+247 YLKARRKNKGYFY

-274 MKQHAKGLAN
+274 MKQHATGLAN

-298 TTSLYTGMSSMT
+298 TTSLYTGMANMT

-318 SITYKVADR
+318 SITYKVSDR

-340 HFPEKAEDSLS
+340 HFPEKADDSLS
-351 YLTYQAGLVYDGGKE
+351 YLTYQAGLVYDGGEE
-366 IVISPETIANKE
+366 IVISPETI
-378 IVISPETIANPNFS
+378 SNPDFS

-422 MRPSEKP
+422 IRPSEMP
-429 LLKKLVLGDHTFENV
+429 LLEKVTLGDSTFENV
-444 ANLDQAIFPDITNTL
+444 VNLDTAIFPDITNTL

-466 SDDTVL
+466 SDDSVL
-472 NTVRE
+472 ETIRS

-496 TDLTDEEVTSIGEQT
+496 TDMTNEEVATLGEQA
-511 GDSYNINDANGEF
+511 GDAYHISDASGESF
-524 LGYAMQK
+524 GYVMQK
-531 SDFNNL
+531 TDFNNMI
-537 LMGFRGG
+537 MGFTGG

-581 LQEVGMSATA
+581 LQEVGMSQQA
-591 VKKTINSQTLTVF
+591 VKKTINSQTLLVF
-604 FMPLAMATLHFVISL
+604 FMPLAMATLHFVVAL
-619 VMLKQMLLTLGV
+619 VMLKQMLMMFGV
-631 TSSLMIYT
+631 VSSSMIYT

>member
-1 MFYLKLAGQ
+1 
-10 NIRKSMG
+10 MG
-17 VFASFVLASLV
+17 VFAPFVLASLV

-43 VMETM
+43 VMKSM
-48 GSGAVSI
+48 GTGAVSI
-55 GLGVVVLTIFSVIIE
+55 GLGVVVLTIFSLIME

-78 KQRAREFG
+78 QQRTREFG

-100 IASLELIM
+100 VASIELFF
-108 IFLLVVVLGSVLA
+108 IFLLVIVLGSALA

-145 SPLAFAMTASL
+145 SPLAFAMTAFL
-156 FAGIF
+156 FAVIF
-161 FLLELLAIRTIGK
+161 FILELLAIRTIGK
-174 TSPLIL
+174 TSSLIL

-198 ALGVV
+198 ALGVLS
-203 GLGIGY
+203 LGVGY

-217 EGVALIFRF
+217 AGLAVIYRF

-260 TPEHFI
+260 TPEHFV

-274 MKQHAKGLAN
+274 MKQHATGLAN
-284 ITLLAVMA
+284 ITLLSVMA

-310 SGLYPKET
+310 SRLYPKET
-318 SITYKVADR
+318 SITYPVSDR
-327 SQGESAYQQSVLS
+327 SQGETVYQQSVLS
-340 HFPEKAEDSLS
+340 HFPEKAHDSLS
-351 YLTYQAGLVYDGGKE
+351 YLTYQAGLVYDGGEE
-366 IVISPETIANKE
+366 IVISPVTI
-378 IVISPETIANPNFS
+378 SDPDFS
-392 KMAFTYFITQ
+392 KIAFTYFITQ
-402 DDFRKLGNDLP
+402 GDFRKLGNDLP

-422 MRPSEKP
+422 IRPSEKP
-429 LLKKLVLGDHTFENV
+429 SLKKLVLGEQTFENV
-444 ANLDQAIFPDITNTL
+444 VNLDQAILPDITNTL

-466 SDDTVL
+466 SDDSVL
-472 NTVRE
+472 ETIRS
-477 YYESNNP
+477 YYEANNP

-496 TDLTDEEVTSIGEQT
+496 TDMTNEEVATLGEQA
-511 GDSYNINDANGEF
+511 GDAYNISDANGEF
-524 LGYAMQK
+524 IGYVMQK
-531 SDFNNL
+531 TDFNNMI
-537 LMGFRGG
+537 MGFIGG

-558 GAALIIYYK
+558 GVALIIYYK

-581 LQEVGMSATA
+581 LQEVGMSQKA
-591 VKKTINSQTLTVF
+591 VRKTINSQTLLVF
-604 FMPLAMATLHFVISL
+604 FMPLAMATLHFFVAL
-619 VMLKQMLLTLGV
+619 VMLKQMLMVFGV
-631 TSSLMIYT
+631 VSSSMIYT
-639 VSGITLLAVALIY
+639 VSGITLLAVALFY
-652 FVIYKWTSRT
+652 FIIYKWTSRT

>member
-17 VFASFVLASLV
+17 VFAPFVLASLV

-43 VMETM
+43 VIKTM
-48 GSGAVSI
+48 GSGAISI
-55 GLGVVVLTIFSVIIE
+55 GLGVVVLTIFSVIME

-100 IASLELIM
+100 IASLELMM

-121 GVFANVLYLIFV
+121 GVFSNVLYLIFV
-133 NLTNYSDLHFSI
+133 NITHYSDLHFGI
-145 SPLAFAMTASL
+145 APLAFVMTAFL

-191 KGNVLLA
+191 KGNVFLA
-198 ALGVV
+198 ALGVLS
-203 GLGIGY
+203 LGAGY

-217 EGVALIFRF
+217 EGLAVIYRF

-274 MKQHAKGLAN
+274 MKQHATGLAN

-310 SGLYPKET
+310 GALYPKET
-318 SITYKVADR
+318 SITYKVSDR
-327 SQGESAYQQSVLS
+327 SQGEAAYQQSVLS
-340 HFPEKAEDSLS
+340 HFPEKANDSLS
-351 YLTYQAGLVYDGGKE
+351 YLTYQAGLVYDGGEE
-366 IVISPETIANKE
+366 IVISPETI
-378 IVISPETIANPNFS
+378 SNPDFS

-413 ELAANQVAF
+413 ELAANQVVF

-429 LLKKLVLGDHTFENV
+429 SLKKLVLGEQTFENV
-444 ANLDQAIFPDITNTL
+444 ANLDKAIFPDLTNTL

-472 NTVRE
+472 DAIRE

-484 QGYQV
+484 QGYLV

-496 TDLTDEEVTSIGEQT
+496 TDLTNEEAAKVGEQSSEIYEILDES
-511 GDSYNINDANGEF
+511 GEYLGNI
-524 LGYAMQK
+524 MQRA
-531 SDFNNL
+531 DFNNL
-537 LMGFRGG
+537 LMGFTGG

-581 LQEVGMSATA
+581 LQEVGMSAAA

-619 VMLKQMLLTLGV
+619 VMLKQMLLSFGV

-639 VSGITLLAVALIY
+639 VSGITLLTVVFIY